1 MNGMRFSRMEWL
13 NNFDI
18 VDRKDH
24 PEFIHYILARIER
37 DKEPR
42 LEEDDNEI
50 STTMHVRRQQS
61 LKTKKTKI

>member
-1 MNGMRFSRMEWL
+1 MRFFRMEWL

-18 VDRKDH
+18 VDRKVH
-24 PEFIHYILARIER
+24 HEFIHYVLARIER

-50 STTMHVRRQQS
+50 SITMHVRRQQS
-61 LKTKKTKI
+61 LKKNKNLKKKS